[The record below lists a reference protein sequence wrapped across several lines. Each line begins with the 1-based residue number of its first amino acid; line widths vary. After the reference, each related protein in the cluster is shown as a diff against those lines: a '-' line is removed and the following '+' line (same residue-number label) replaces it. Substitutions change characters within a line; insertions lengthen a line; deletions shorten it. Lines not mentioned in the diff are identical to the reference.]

1 MSDQTKYDEEVEEK
15 GDDGEQY
22 FEHVECSDEGEED
35 HDGESA
41 SVCVV
46 LCDVRSRED

>member
-15 GDDGEQY
+15 GDDGEEY
-22 FEHVECSDEGEED
+22 FEHVEGSDEGEEN
-35 HDGESA
+35 HDGEST

-46 LCDVRSRED
+46 LRSRS

>member
-22 FEHVECSDEGEED
+22 FEHVERSDECEEN
-35 HDGESA
+35 HDGEST
-41 SVCVV
+41 SVGVV
-46 LCDVRSRED
+46 LRSGS